1 MSQDVSELLARYV
14 SNTDR
19 NVYTITNLPEEVIA
33 VIFAYVSRS
42 PASFRDNLVH
52 LLADQELAD
61 VTPLPEDAATSR
73 RVARAS
79 EQAQKFH
86 EKWVVGY
93 GHSSVAEHGV
103 VHIGIERIS
112 RLASAALELSNP
124 FLSFTEYSQRYQR
137 PQRDRFV
144 LPKELDRW
152 PVQRETLESL
162 QHLTFDAY
170 ERIEEGLFGYFAAT
184 NPPRANEDDG
194 AYRRRIGRL
203 GFEDAR
209 YVLTLAVE
217 TNLGMTANG
226 RALRDGLIRLLG
238 DPHQEVRSLAESL
251 EAEASTVLP
260 TLLRH
265 IVPPPGRPALTG
277 SRTAGAAG
285 AAVCLLSATGEG
297 SPDPCQEALTLLV
310 GSAGHSA
317 GVEPSEISL
326 ASYQTLFQARSEYD
340 LIPDEAQQVS
350 YRFRLQISE
359 AAWHQLLRHVR
370 RVNFVVSPPGVEA
383 GVVVPQSIRQ
393 AGLEPLF
400 RATVRAAEK
409 AHAEIGAVSAEAA
422 HYAVTNAHRRSLE
435 ASLTLAEMAH
445 LVRVRGA
452 ANAQWEIRELV
463 QAMAAEVDRVH
474 PGLLAPLVGARA

>member
-1 MSQDVSELLARYV
+1 MDQVVSELLGRYV

-52 LLADQELAD
+52 LLTDQELAQ
-61 VTPLPEDAATSR
+61 VAPASEESVSR
-73 RVARAS
+73 RRVERAS
-79 EQAQKFH
+79 EQARKFH

-112 RLASAALELSNP
+112 RLASAALELANP

-137 PQRDRFV
+137 PARDRFV
-144 LPKELDRW
+144 LPAELDRW
-152 PVQRETLESL
+152 PVQRETLEGL
-162 QHLTFDAY
+162 QNLTFDAY
-170 ERIEEGLFGYFAAT
+170 ERIEEGLFGHLAET
-184 NPPRANEDDG
+184 NPPKADEGDD

-226 RALRDGLIRLLG
+226 RALRDGLVRLMG
-238 DPHQEVRSLAESL
+238 DAHLEVKALADAIEQEA
-251 EAEASTVLP
+251 ASVLP

-265 IVPPPGRPALTG
+265 ITPPAPRPLPGKQPAGGVLIPAVQLLTFTG
-277 SRTAGAAG
+277 DHDPEPLETALSLLLGGRALSVGRQASELGMEAYRESFQAAG
-285 AAVCLLSATGEG
+285 
-297 SPDPCQEALTLLV
+297 D
-310 GSAGHSA
+310 
-317 GVEPSEISL
+317 
-326 ASYQTLFQARSEYD
+326 FD
-340 LIPDEAQQVS
+340 LIPEETHQVQ

-370 RVNFVVSPPGVEA
+370 RITFVPAPPSVLG
-383 GVVVPQSIRQ
+383 GVVVPPTIRQ

-409 AHAEIGAVSAEAA
+409 AHAEIAKVSPEAA
-422 HYAVTNAHRRSLE
+422 HYAVTNAHRRLIEATVSLG
-435 ASLTLAEMAH
+435 EMAH
-445 LVRVRGA
+445 LLRVRGA
-452 ANAQWEIRELV
+452 DNAQWEIRDLV
-463 QAMAAEVDRVH
+463 TEMAGEVNRVH
-474 PGLLAPLVGARA
+474 PGLVAPLLGGAR